1 MTSKFLTLT
10 LAVALILLIPI
21 VAPAQSEPR
30 GYTCHDCPYYK
41 GEFSITN
48 NTSVTIRYSYR
59 WGTKSTWETSSLR
72 PGVTDTHSY
81 PLGYKPNNTAP
92 PPYISI
98 DRIAGDNYSTNRTI
112 AIDFYAVRYG
122 GYGPPRPNRTAPKR
136 YEFRITGRVLKVYE
150 M

>member
-10 LAVALILLIPI
+10 LAVALILLVPI

-59 WGTKSTWETSSLR
+59 WGTNSTWETSSLR

-81 PLGYKPNNTAP
+81 PLGYKRNNTAP

-98 DRIAGDNYSTNRTI
+98 DRIAGDNYVTNRTI
-112 AIDFYAVRYG
+112 AIGDCLPLNASAFAGHTVKQHWC
-122 GYGPPRPNRTAPKR
+122 PLKQDHPRLP
-136 YEFRITGRVLKVYE
+136 IGRLV
-150 M
+150 